1 MLEQSGILRANFL
14 FRKIK
19 LTIMK
24 KNFKKPFR
32 KSFLALL
39 PLILFGFQSS
49 IAQETVVTGTVS
61 DAMGTPLPGANILV
75 KGTTTG
81 TQTDFDGNYSIEA
94 TENATL
100 VFSYL
105 GFTTKEISVD
115 GKTTID
121 ISLAEDASQLDEV
134 VVIGYGTQRKSDLT
148 GAVTSIDEDV
158 LTKQPSLRVED
169 AIQGKA
175 AGVQIQRTSG
185 SPDGA
190 LRVRIRGTNSL
201 QGNNAPLYVIDGVLG
216 GTMSSLNVNDIES
229 IEVLKDASA
238 TAIYGSQGSNGV
250 ILVTTKKAKAGKAS
264 WSFNAKTGFDSLIR
278 ETDYVATPVQFMQM
292 SNLALP
298 GAFSEDDISEFQ
310 NNPGLG
316 TNWFDEVFRT
326 GLNQDYQ
333 LSAQGGSENMR
344 YYVSGT
350 YNNIEAIV
358 NNDDYERIGIR
369 SNLNFNLSDKAR
381 ITFNINAS
389 RIERGTS
396 DVSIR
401 DPFFYQPT
409 AEIFDEF
416 GEYTVPP
423 SVGVTTVNN
432 PAYSVNERKTEVV
445 TNLLQ
450 SLIRLDLDLF
460 KNVTYSF
467 TGAAQTS
474 NSNSS
479 RFFRYIPGLA
489 PSSSEARVVDSNF
502 LSWQITNQLNY
513 SKVFENDQS
522 LTITAVQE
530 MQKVTNRANAIE
542 VSNFLSNALGANNL
556 GLGGNSFAISD
567 PNNNQ
572 AFQLASFLGRVN
584 YSYKDR
590 YLLTASMRADASS
603 KFAEGN
609 KWAYFPSAA
618 LAWKISSE
626 KFLADSETIDLLKL
640 RLSYGKVGSQAI
652 DPYETL
658 SNLEVPELGI
668 PLADGSLNGAILL
681 GDPANPDLKWET
693 TAQYDIGFDLEMFN
707 RRLTLGGDYYYK
719 NTTDLLYAR
728 QVPLFAGTLSG
739 TQVQNIGEMENRG
752 IELLL
757 SGDLIRKDD
766 FTLNA
771 AVNFSSNKNKF
782 LGIDGI
788 DEDIL
793 VTSEQY
799 QSNSFA
805 GIVPFILQK
814 GQPLGNIQ
822 GLIYEGPYR
831 TEDQALATQHG
842 FDLGAPRFRDVNGDG
857 QITVDDVSVIGN
869 AAPDFIYGLN
879 LAMNYKNVD
888 FSMFIQGVQGNDILN
903 LDRYQM
909 TRGFTNNEL
918 LNGWSPQNENSN
930 QWAYVTSSFD
940 NPGNTQY
947 VEDGSFIRLK
957 NITLGY
963 TIPTEVSSRFG
974 IDSCRF
980 YLNAQNIFTITD
992 YTWLD
997 PEASASGGRDQSQGV
1012 NLGAYPNPKS
1022 ISLGLNLKL

>member
-1 MLEQSGILRANFL
+1 
-14 FRKIK
+14 
-19 LTIMK
+19 MK
-24 KNFKKPFR
+24 KNFRTLLR
-32 KSFLALL
+32 KNFLALFS
-39 PLILFGFQSS
+39 LILFSFQSN

-61 DAMGTPLPGANILV
+61 DATGTPLPGANILV

-94 TENATL
+94 AGNATL
-100 VFSYL
+100 VFSYI
-105 GFTTKEISVD
+105 GFTKQEFLVD

-121 ISLAEDASQLDEV
+121 VSLVEDASQLDEV
-134 VVIGYGTQRKSDLT
+134 VVVGYGTQRKSDLT

-158 LTKQPSLRVED
+158 LSNQPSLRVED

-185 SPDGA
+185 SPDGD

-201 QGNNAPLYVIDGVLG
+201 QGNNSPLYVIDGVLG
-216 GTMSSLNVNDIES
+216 GNMSSLNVNDIQS

-250 ILVTTKKAKAGKAS
+250 ILVTTKSAKAGKTS
-264 WSFNAKTGFDSLIR
+264 WSFNAKTGFDSLIK
-278 ETDYVATPVQFMQM
+278 EIDKADPVEFMQI

-298 GAFSEDDISEFQ
+298 GAFSQEDIAKFQ

-316 TNWFDEVFRT
+316 TDWFDEVFRT

-350 YNNIEAIV
+350 YTNIEAIV
-358 NNDDYERIGIR
+358 KNDDYERMGVR
-369 SNLNFNLSDKAR
+369 SNLNFNLSEKAK

-389 RIERGTS
+389 RIERGNSGIVIS
-396 DVSIR
+396 D
-401 DPFFYQPT
+401 PLFYQPT

-423 SVGVTTVNN
+423 SIGVTTVDN
-432 PAYSVNERKTEVV
+432 PAYSVNETRTKAI
-445 TNLLQ
+445 TNLFSGLV
-450 SLIRLDLDLF
+450 RLDLDLF
-460 KNVTYSF
+460 ENLTYSF

-474 NSNSS
+474 NRNSTN
-479 RFFRYIPGLA
+479 FNRYVPGLD
-489 PSSSEARVVDSNF
+489 PSSSMATVIDSRF
-502 LSWQITNQLNY
+502 TSWQITNQLNY
-513 SKVFENDQS
+513 SKVFDDDQS

-530 MQKVTNRANAIE
+530 MQGVTNKANGIE
-542 VSNFLSNALGANNL
+542 ATNFLSNTLGAENL
-556 GLGGNSFAISD
+556 GLAGSTFGISD
-567 PNNNQ
+567 PNNNK

-590 YLLTASMRADASS
+590 YLITASMRADGSS
-603 KFAEGN
+603 KFAKGN
-609 KWAYFPSAA
+609 QWAYFPSAA

-626 KFLADSETIDLLKL
+626 EFLSNSENIDLLKL
-640 RLSYGKVGSQAI
+640 RLSYGQVGSQAI

-658 SNLEVPELGI
+658 SNLEVPDLGI
-668 PLADGSLNGAILL
+668 PLSDGTLSGAILL

-693 TAQYDIGFDLEMFN
+693 TTQYDIGFDLEMFKS
-707 RRLTLGGDYYYK
+707 RLTIGADYYYK
-719 NTTDLLYAR
+719 HTTDLLYAK
-728 QVPLFAGTLSG
+728 QVPLFAGTLGG

-752 IELLL
+752 FELLL
-757 SGDLIRKDD
+757 SGDVIRKED
-766 FTLNA
+766 FNVNLA
-771 AVNFSSNKNKF
+771 LNFSSNENKF

-814 GQPLGNIQ
+814 GQPLGNVQ
-822 GLIYEGPYR
+822 GLIYEGPY
-831 TEDQALATQHG
+831 TTADQALATEHG
-842 FDLGAPRFRDVNGDG
+842 YDLGAPKFRDISGPDG
-857 QITVDDVSVIGN
+857 VPDGKITTEDVTVIGN
-869 AAPDFIYGLN
+869 TAPDYIWGLN
-879 LAMNYKNVD
+879 LGVNYKAID

-909 TRGFTNNEL
+909 TRGFTNTEL
-918 LNGWSPQNENSN
+918 LNAWSPQNESSN

-947 VEDGSFIRLK
+947 LEDGSFIRLK
-957 NITLGY
+957 NITMGY
-963 TIPTEVSSRFG
+963 TIPGETSARFG
-974 IDSCRF
+974 MESFRVYI
-980 YLNAQNIFTITD
+980 NAQNIFTITD
-992 YTWLD
+992 YSWFD
-997 PEASASGGRDQSQGV
+997 PEASASGDRDQSQGV

-1022 ISLGLNLKL
+1022 ISLGLNLKF

>member
-1 MLEQSGILRANFL
+1 
-14 FRKIK
+14 
-19 LTIMK
+19 MK
-24 KNFKKPFR
+24 KNFRKLFR
-32 KSFLALL
+32 KCSLALFSL
-39 PLILFGFQSS
+39 LLFGFQSS

-61 DAMGTPLPGANILV
+61 DATGTPLPGANILV

-94 TENATL
+94 AGNATL
-100 VFSYL
+100 VFSYI
-105 GFTTKEISVD
+105 GFTKQEFLVD

-121 ISLAEDASQLDEV
+121 VSLVEDASQLDEV
-134 VVIGYGTQRKSDLT
+134 IVVGYGTQRKSDLT

-158 LTKQPSLRVED
+158 LSNQPSLRVED

-185 SPDGA
+185 SPDGD

-201 QGNNAPLYVIDGVLG
+201 QGNNSPLYVIDGVLG
-216 GTMSSLNVNDIES
+216 GNMSSLNVNDIQS

-250 ILVTTKKAKAGKAS
+250 ILVTTKSAKGGKTS
-264 WSFNAKTGFDSLIR
+264 WSFNAKTGFDSLIK
-278 ETDYVATPVQFMQM
+278 EIDKADPVEFMQI

-298 GAFSEDDISEFQ
+298 GAFSQEDIAEFQ

-316 TNWFDEVFRT
+316 TDWFDEVFRT

-350 YNNIEAIV
+350 YTNIEAIV
-358 NNDDYERIGIR
+358 KNDDYERMGVR
-369 SNLNFNLSDKAR
+369 SNLNFNLSEKAK

-389 RIERGTS
+389 RIERGNSGIVIS
-396 DVSIR
+396 D
-401 DPFFYQPT
+401 PLFYQPT

-423 SVGVTTVNN
+423 SIGVTTVDN
-432 PAYSVNERKTEVV
+432 PAYSVNETRTKAI
-445 TNLLQ
+445 TNLFSGLV
-450 SLIRLDLDLF
+450 RLDLDLF
-460 KNVTYSF
+460 ENLTYSF

-474 NSNSS
+474 NRNSTN
-479 RFFRYIPGLA
+479 FNRYVPGLD
-489 PSSSEARVVDSNF
+489 PSSSMATVIDSRF
-502 LSWQITNQLNY
+502 TSWQITNQLNY
-513 SKVFENDQS
+513 SKVFDDNQS

-530 MQKVTNRANAIE
+530 MQGVTNKANGIE
-542 VSNFLSNALGANNL
+542 ATNFLSNTLGAENL
-556 GLGGNSFAISD
+556 GLAGSTFGISD
-567 PNNNQ
+567 PNDNQ

-590 YLLTASMRADASS
+590 YLITASMRADGSS
-603 KFAEGN
+603 KFAKGN
-609 KWAYFPSAA
+609 QWAYFPSAA

-626 KFLADSETIDLLKL
+626 EFLSNSENIDLLKL
-640 RLSYGKVGSQAI
+640 RLSYGQVGSQAI

-658 SNLEVPELGI
+658 SNLEVPDLGI
-668 PLADGSLNGAILL
+668 PLSDGTLSGAILL

-693 TAQYDIGFDLEMFN
+693 TTQYDIGFDLEMFKS
-707 RRLTLGGDYYYK
+707 RLTIGADYYYK
-719 NTTDLLYAR
+719 HTTDLLYAK
-728 QVPLFAGTLSG
+728 QVPLFAGTLGG

-752 IELLL
+752 FELLL
-757 SGDLIRKDD
+757 SGDVIRKED
-766 FTLNA
+766 FNVNLA
-771 AVNFSSNKNKF
+771 LNFSSNENKF
-782 LGIDGI
+782 LGI

-814 GQPLGNIQ
+814 GQPLGNVQ
-822 GLIYEGPYR
+822 GLIYEGPY
-831 TEDQALATQHG
+831 TTADQPLAAEHG
-842 FDLGAPRFRDVNGDG
+842 YDLGAPKFRDISGPDG
-857 QITVDDVSVIGN
+857 VPDGKITTEDVTVIGN
-869 AAPDFIYGLN
+869 TAPDYIWGLN
-879 LAMNYKNVD
+879 LGVNYKAID

-909 TRGFTNNEL
+909 TRGFTNTEL
-918 LNGWSPQNENSN
+918 LNAWSPQNESSN

-947 VEDGSFIRLK
+947 LEDGSFIRLK

-963 TIPTEVSSRFG
+963 TIPGDTSARFG
-974 IDSCRF
+974 MESFRVYI
-980 YLNAQNIFTITD
+980 NAQNIFTITD
-992 YTWLD
+992 YSWFD
-997 PEASASGGRDQSQGV
+997 PEASASGDRDQSQGV

-1022 ISLGLNLKL
+1022 ISLGLNLKF